1 MRRHHSKAPSQRQ
14 LRVGEELRHALARI
28 LGRGDLHDPEL
39 RDVPITV
46 TEVRLSPDLRNAT
59 AFVMPLGGGEESA
72 VVDGLARAA
81 VYLQGQIAREV
92 ALKFTPRLSFA
103 VDDSFA
109 AAGRVDA
116 LLRGEAPPPPEEA
129 GGNSRHGN
137 TPRSAP
143 GRRSSRRGA

>member
-1 MRRHHSKAPSQRQ
+1 MRQHRGKAPSQRQ

-46 TEVRLSPDLRNAT
+46 TEVRLSPDLRKAT

-72 VVDGLARAA
+72 VVDGLSRAA
-81 VYLQGQIAREV
+81 AYLQSQIASEV
-92 ALKFTPRLSFA
+92 TLRFTPRLSFA
-103 VDDSFA
+103 VDHSFE

-116 LLRGEAPPPPEEA
+116 LLRGEPLPDPEEA
-129 GGNSRHGN
+129 GGNP
-137 TPRSAP
+137 PRGAS
-143 GRRSSRRGA
+143 GRRRNKRGA